1 MADIEVER
9 NHGLNFDEARVKAK
23 KLLAKAQEKY
33 GVAVDYAEGANQD
46 IATAKHMGANIKG
59 VLDEQKIR
67 FEIKLGMFAKPMKGK
82 IKEGLEKNMDKYF
95 A

>member
-9 NHGLNFDEARVKAK
+9 NHGLSFDEARVKAK
-23 KLLAKAQEKY
+23 QLLAKVQQKY
-33 GVAVDYAEGANQD
+33 GVVVDYVEGASQD
-46 IATAKHMGANIKG
+46 VATAKHMGANIKG
-59 VLDEQKIR
+59 ILDEQTIR
-67 FEIKLGMFAKPMKGK
+67 FEIKLGMFAKPMKSK